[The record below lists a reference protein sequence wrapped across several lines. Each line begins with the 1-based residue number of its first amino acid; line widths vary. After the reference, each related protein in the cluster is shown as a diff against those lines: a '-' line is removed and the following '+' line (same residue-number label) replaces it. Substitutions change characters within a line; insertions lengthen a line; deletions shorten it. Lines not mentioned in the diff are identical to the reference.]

1 MWNVKSRGLLRATP
15 GSWQVGGRL
24 VSLCTHSFIH
34 VLPTTWASAEP
45 AHSRQQSTF
54 RLFTP
59 SCLGSW
65 ASPPQGFVVP
75 SATPLSEDMVAQLAP
90 PSQPGVSG
98 VPGRPAVCVDCHPG
112 RAAAA
117 SGFPRGQCKNQSTPG
132 TFLGW
137 EQGLATMET
146 RAGRMSGQGQTPR
159 GGWLLTW
166 MWAFSV

>member
-15 GSWQVGGRL
+15 GSWQVGGHL

-34 VLPTTWASAEP
+34 VLPTTWSSAEP

-65 ASPPQGFVVP
+65 TSPPQGFVVP

-90 PSQPGVSG
+90 RPSPESAPSLAGLL
-98 VPGRPAVCVDCHPG
+98 CVLTATLQQ
-112 RAAAA
+112 RL
-117 SGFPRGQCKNQSTPG
+117 GFPEASVKTKATPGPSWAGSRGWRPWRRGQA
-132 TFLGW
+132 
-137 EQGLATMET
+137 E
-146 RAGRMSGQGQTPR
+146 
-159 GGWLLTW
+159 
-166 MWAFSV
+166 